1 MKMKD
6 LFFEYGPTAGW
17 ILSLLGLCAFVWRP
31 LRKLVKEF
39 KDVKRHT
46 RQNWMSGLKMQVW
59 MKDLPLS
66 ERVDAGAEYVK
77 NGGNRLTKAK
87 HEQNEAE
94 LKRQVKGSG

>member
-1 MKMKD
+1 MSA
-6 LFFEYGPTAGW
+6 LLTEYGPMAGW
-17 ILSLLGLCAFVWRP
+17 IMSTLALCAFVWSP
-31 LRKLVKEF
+31 LHKLIKEF

-77 NGGNRLTKAK
+77 YGGNGLTKAK

-94 LKRQVKGSG
+94 LKRQVQSGG